1 MKDASADAI
10 ALLRRSTGGSEAT
23 IERWRGAEPALATDF
38 ATDRRL
44 FGEFWRLSNEV
55 LASLPAKP
63 QRSAEQAKAAS
74 LCA

>member
-1 MKDASADAI
+1 MQDASADAL
-10 ALLRRSTGGSEAT
+10 AALRRATPGSDET

-55 LASLPAKP
+55 LAALPAKP
-63 QRSAEQAKAAS
+63 H
-74 LCA
+74 